1 MTDFRVYLA
10 EQKQKQNS
18 LKFFLHCPQMFSLCR
33 CLGKTARCSLGHKST
48 PSQRLKCTF
57 FIDIAIVIVTAGA
70 VTTFSQCTGVGVVI
84 VIVVTTTVIISI
96 VIINGLQFSQ
106 YLPLYSLSILQ
117 PLKPSSHSVNA
128 PVFVSS
134 HFFSAGFSELML
146 HL

>member
-1 MTDFRVYLA
+1 
-10 EQKQKQNS
+10 
-18 LKFFLHCPQMFSLCR
+18 MFSLCR
-33 CLGKTARCSLGHKST
+33 CLGKTAQCSLGHKST
-48 PSQRLKCTF
+48 PSQRLKYTF
-57 FIDIAIVIVTAGA
+57 FIDIANVIVIVTAGA

-84 VIVVTTTVIISI
+84 VIVVTTVIISI